1 MVANQTHEIASYV
14 AQIEEVKEAIS
25 VLHKTIVDLKYNTNN
40 KSSEEDINQLQSKIL
55 EVRDVNTMLNEEVEF
70 LIKVE
75 TVSVTHS

>member
-14 AQIEEVKEAIS
+14 AQIEEFKEAIS
-25 VLHKTIVDLKYNTNN
+25 VLPKTIVDLKYNANN

-75 TVSVTHS
+75 TVSVTYS